1 MFNINDLF
9 YKNIYTSYSNEKG
22 KVVILYDKIVDY
34 YNLSLPKEYDKC
46 DFLNFDLINK
56 KIKCETNID
65 NDFSIL

>member
-46 DFLNFDLINK
+46 DFLNFDLTNK